1 MYICLKNL
9 DLTTDATGFK
19 CHSLSA
25 ISTKSW
31 WKQVD
36 ESGRAG
42 EVGAPG
48 LWMGVKE
55 TMEHSSQLSPSIA
68 RSATGSSSQSCDP
81 ICSIKVSYNKATKS
95 VYAVCLEPR
104 TMRRNNVNHIR
115 HSKPRDHRE
124 QHRLRKGATLWTPPQ
139 PVTLQLINQGCVLQ
153 REVQVS
159 LYKESTCHS
168 MVTQCATDKAKSS
181 HR

>member
-31 WKQVD
+31 WKQVG
-36 ESGRAG
+36 ESDRAG

-124 QHRLRKGATLWTPPQ
+124 QHRLRKGATLWTSPQ
-139 PVTLQLINQGCVLQ
+139 PVTAAYQSGL
-153 REVQVS
+153 
-159 LYKESTCHS
+159 
-168 MVTQCATDKAKSS
+168 CAAERSS
-181 HR
+181 SVPL